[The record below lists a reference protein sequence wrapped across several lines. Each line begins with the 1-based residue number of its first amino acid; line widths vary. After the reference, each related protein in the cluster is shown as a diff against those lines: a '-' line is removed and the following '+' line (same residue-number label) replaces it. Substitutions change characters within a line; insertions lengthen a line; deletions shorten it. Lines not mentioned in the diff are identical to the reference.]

1 MTVQTTKL
9 TPSLLARKI
18 LCTAYMPAPFLQ
30 GERLIFLGLHAMTV
44 VKVIARHLR
53 MGYTLKD
60 VERRGNGYRTDLI
73 LVSPSGIRRVSEV
86 KCAKEIKE
94 VHRIQ
99 AALYANAEVDEIA
112 VSNRNNDEVLDTRFV
127 QDILKRAQLTRQ
139 LFTQNPS
146 ATASTYTPHH
156 DICGMCAN
164 VACPFLALPHASAPQ
179 MRPRCRIW

>member
-1 MTVQTTKL
+1 MTVQRATKL
-9 TPSLLARKI
+9 TPWLLSRKI
-18 LCTAYMPAPFLQ
+18 ICAAYLPAPFNDA
-30 GERLIFLGLHAMTV
+30 ERVIFLGLHAMTV

-53 MGYTLKD
+53 MGYMLKD

-73 LVSPSGIRRVSEV
+73 LVSPSGARRVSEV
-86 KCAKEIKE
+86 KSAKEIKE

-112 VSNRNNDEVLDTRFV
+112 VSNRDNDEVLDPRFV

-139 LFTQNPS
+139 LLIRDPS
-146 ATASTYTPHH
+146 AAASIYTPHH

-164 VACPFLALPHASAPQ
+164 VACPFLARPNASAPQ
-179 MRPRCRIW
+179 MRARC